1 MVLPHAISPEQIFIS
16 TFESRKF
23 GSKGW
28 ENSCNEFRK
37 VFWSFWPAAIILSD
51 YLLCFI
57 FSTRFCSLRM
67 SKSIIKSLKTGKLLG
82 QSCTDLG
89 FFVTAIMPSGPLTYC
104 MYVLSIIMS
113 LQISFPNPSWWSK
126 ICWLF
131 KNEYKICRGSIS
143 IFLR

>member
-1 MVLPHAISPEQIFIS
+1 MVLPHAISPEQIFIC
-16 TFESRKF
+16 TLESRKF

-37 VFWSFWPAAIILSD
+37 VLWSFWPAAIILSD
-51 YLLCFI
+51 YFLRFI
-57 FSTRFCSLRM
+57 FLTRFCSLRL

-82 QSCTDLG
+82 RSCTDLG
-89 FFVTAIMPSGPLTYC
+89 FFVTAIMPSGPLPYC
-104 MYVLSIIMS
+104 MYVLPIIMS
-113 LQISFPNPSWWSK
+113 LQISFPNLSWWSK

-131 KNEYKICRGSIS
+131 KNEYKISRGSIS